1 MPWDIIASFR
11 AWAPF
16 RIDALGLVTILGA
29 QGADRVLGQLT
40 TNRYAD
46 WLPMLGSYIIAN
58 DQITEP
64 LPSFSLHNITD
75 GIVATDL
82 AGWFCRWLLCQDF
95 TMCSS
100 SISIAV
106 TPPNATKRQKRQTGC
121 AVAFGTLGLAAII
134 LPAVIRDW
142 WGLANGIAMMLS
154 VFVRQIVLDQNR
166 LALKRA
172 MKGVENAPDQQV
184 KVFVTLPNGKA
195 ISLHTTRGIV
205 IECLLTTP
213 VPPHPRLYDVTRSVG
228 WIAFGIHV
236 VSLGMACLV
245 TQLLVVALLT
255 SSTIVA
261 CRQIGSDREHVGGC
275 MMIKRAD
282 SHVPFRA
289 AAYARLELTPAQEQS
304 MVLWNLFPHRSNKVW
319 WNKYKVTKASKNFE
333 TWDQLLA
340 KT

>member
-40 TNRYAD
+40 TNRFVD
-46 WLPMLGSYIIAN
+46 WLPMLGSYILAN

-64 LPSFSLHNITD
+64 LPSFCLYNITD
-75 GIVATDL
+75 GIFATDL

-106 TPPNATKRQKRQTGC
+106 TPSYATKRQKRNIAC
-121 AVAFGTLGLAAII
+121 AATFGTFGLAAII
-134 LPAVIRDW
+134 LPVMIRDW
-142 WGLANGIAMMLS
+142 WGFANGVAMLMS
-154 VFVRQIVLDQNR
+154 VFVRQILLDQNR

-172 MKGVENAPDQQV
+172 MKGVENTLDQQV
-184 KVFVTLPNGKA
+184 KVFATLPNGKA
-195 ISLHTTRGIV
+195 ISLHTTRGI
-205 IECLLTTP
+205 ITECLLTTP
-213 VPPHPRLYDVTRSVG
+213 VPPHPRLYDVTRSLG

-236 VSLGMACLV
+236 VSLGMACLI
-245 TQLLVVALLT
+245 TQLVVVALLT

-261 CRQIGSDREHVGGC
+261 CRQIGSDREYVGGC
-275 MMIKRAD
+275 MRIKRAD
-282 SHVPFRA
+282 SPVPFRA
-289 AAYARLELTPAQEQS
+289 AAYARLELTPAQEHS
-304 MVLWNLFPHRSNKVW
+304 MVLWNLFPHRSNKSW
-319 WNKYKVTKASKNFE
+319 WNKYRSAKASRRFE

-340 KT
+340 RT